1 MNRTWTTLCLALILG
16 AATAFAQPK
25 ICIDAGHGG
34 SDPGA
39 VGNGLRESDIN
50 LDIALKLRSL
60 LNADT
65 SDSSGGGSWRV
76 IMVRTGDSTVSLSSR
91 TSYANSNGANR
102 FISIHANSFSDASA
116 NGTETFRYTSGS
128 SNSRSLQLAIHDE
141 LVDATGLRDRGAKT
155 ANFYVLRYTSMP
167 AMLSEQGFV
176 SNRTD
181 AAVLASASR
190 RTAMAKAHL
199 FGLQRHYGLG
209 AYDPTQSVE
218 RGTVSLDLAEFS
230 LNPVR
235 LRATSTGDVAR
246 VVYLADD
253 QYELGESD
261 NKTSRYEVS
270 RRFYTVGARKITA
283 VGYSASGRELART
296 SRTVTIQER
305 NLVFTTT
312 STTANPVA
320 LFAQGGDQVAKVR
333 YYANDT
339 YLLGTSTNR
348 GGDFPVNYRFN
359 FSGLRSLVA
368 VAYDQNDNEIDRHN
382 RDIRINP

>member
-1 MNRTWTTLCLALILG
+1 MKRTAMTLLITLLLG
-16 AATAFAQPK
+16 AATTMAQPK

-65 SDSSGGGSWRV
+65 NDNSGGGSWRV

-91 TSYANSNGANR
+91 TAYANSNGANR
-102 FISIHANSFSDASA
+102 FVSIHANAFSNPSA

-128 SNSRSLQLAIHDE
+128 SNSRSMQLAIHDE

-176 SNRTD
+176 SNAGD

-190 RTAMAKAHL
+190 RMDMAKAHL

-209 AYDPTQSVE
+209 VYDPTQNVE
-218 RGTVSLDLAEFS
+218 RGTVSLDMAEFS

-235 LRATSTGDVAR
+235 LRARSSGDVAR

-253 QYELGESD
+253 QWNLGESS
-261 NKTSRYEVS
+261 NQAGRYEVS

-283 VGYSASGRELART
+283 VGYSASGRELARAT
-296 SRTVTIQER
+296 RTVTVQNR
-305 NLVFTTT
+305 DMVFTTA
-312 STTANPVA
+312 STTDNPVA

-348 GGDFPVNYRFN
+348 GGDFPVNYQFN
-359 FSGLRSLVA
+359 FTGLRSLSA
-368 VAYDQNDNEIDRHN
+368 IAYDQNDNVIDRHD